1 MEETTTHDAR
11 SLGELRGFSLRR
23 RRAEPVAIL
32 AGAMTAAVVIA
43 QQAPADRTRAL
54 ALTFAVF
61 VIAGATLGRRA
72 RWSTMLPFA
81 RMLVDLL
88 YPAVAG
94 AATGLL
100 LATTGVEHVPVVTL
114 ALAALLAACVAT
126 IARAAAAPT
135 RLRIAVVG
143 SPQSAAQLQ
152 RDLRRAD
159 SDREDV
165 VGVILTG
172 PAGDV
177 FSPPAVPVLGGIAA
191 VSDAVQRED
200 IDILLLDGDAAR
212 IEVFDRLAETCLEM
226 PVRVCELTQF
236 YEDRFGHVPVTEID
250 SAWFRYIMHPRFRA
264 PDGIA
269 KRTLDLVVALTA
281 GIAFLPLL
289 CVCAL
294 LIKLQ
299 DGGPVLFRQRRIGS
313 RGQEFTLVKLRTMCT
328 AAVDG
333 RWASPDDERVTRV
346 GRHLRRMHLDEMPQ
360 LLSVLRGEM
369 SVVGPRPEQPEFV
382 ERLERTLPHYS
393 RRHLIK
399 PGLTGWAQV
408 RCGYAGSDSGSA
420 WKLCH
425 DLYYLKHQSFGLD
438 VAILLETVR
447 TLIADQQFP
456 AGDVETAIPCVAIS
470 TGGGQPPLGLA
481 RARQLTAPLRSAWP
495 SRRGA
500 KQLANVSTQ
509 TTGATP
515 AVLSPAA
522 LPDRDPPPAAAP
534 DLTTWGER
542 TA

>member
-1 MEETTTHDAR
+1 MDETVTHDVR
-11 SLGELRGFSLRR
+11 TLGELRGFSLRH
-23 RRAEPVAIL
+23 RRAEPVALL
-32 AGAMTAAVVIA
+32 AGAVTAAGVIA
-43 QQAPADRTRAL
+43 LQVPADRTG
-54 ALTFAVF
+54 ALTLSFAAFLV
-61 VIAGATLGRRA
+61 AGTTLGRRA
-72 RWSTMLPFA
+72 RWSEMLPFA

-88 YPAVAG
+88 YPAVAC
-94 AATGLL
+94 AAAGLL
-100 LATTGVEHVPVVTL
+100 LAATGVADVAAAGL
-114 ALAALLAACVAT
+114 ALAALLAACTAT
-126 IARAAAAPT
+126 IARNAATPPG
-135 RLRIAVVG
+135 LRIAVVG
-143 SPQSAAQLQ
+143 SPDSAAQLQ
-152 RDLRRAD
+152 RDLSRAGSG
-159 SDREDV
+159 SDDV
-165 VGVILTG
+165 VGVVVTG
-172 PAGDV
+172 AGRDV
-177 FSPPAVPVLGGIAA
+177 RSPSALPVLGGIAA
-191 VSDAVQRED
+191 VSDAVERDD

-236 YEDRFGHVPVTEID
+236 YEDRFGHVPATEID
-250 SAWFRYIMHPRFRA
+250 SAWFRYIMHPRFRS
-264 PDGIA
+264 PDGGA
-269 KRTLDLVVALTA
+269 KRTLDLVVALSA
-281 GIAFLPLL
+281 GIAFLPVL

-294 LIKLQ
+294 VIKLQ

-313 RGQEFTLVKLRTMCT
+313 RGKEFTLVKLRTMRT
-328 AAVDG
+328 APADG
-333 RWASPDDERVTRV
+333 RWASPDDERVTRF

-360 LLSVLRGEM
+360 LLNVVRGDM

-382 ERLERTLPHYS
+382 ERLELTLPHYN

-425 DLYYLKHQSFGLD
+425 DLYYLKHQSLGLD

-456 AGDVETAIPCVAIS
+456 AGEVDTAIPFVAVS
-470 TGGGQPPLGLA
+470 TSGGQPLLRLA
-481 RARQLTAPLRSAWP
+481 RARQLASPLRFAWP
-495 SRRGA
+495 ARRAA
-500 KQLANVSTQ
+500 KQLANLSTQ

-522 LPDRDPPPAAAP
+522 IPDRDPPPAAAP